1 MAHLTPLPLVLASMA
16 ISLTTGLT
24 TCPGFPGFCSESFPG
39 QSCNVVCDFGRNN
52 VPLCQDD
59 GTWTDI
65 PRCIEHDPG
74 VEEQIPGTCPSI
86 PGYCAQ
92 GFLNTRCKFD
102 CVTGADIDSICTQ
115 DGTWAPYPT
124 CDGDLRETKDGCDG
138 CPGPSGGSRNRTA
151 EAIVS
156 RNTVSDRRVP
166 KIIGSNGGRK
176 NIPSFAGNI
185 NIGRLNPAEKP
196 ATQNRFNQPRPAPR
210 TTPAPANEQ
219 SQLTPNQQ
227 RLRDQ
232 ILRQKQQKAQA
243 IANIV
248 NADNRPAPRATP
260 APTQPPTT
268 RRNIPTRPPQQQFAN
283 NQNFQTNFNQRTQ
296 QPQQQFAQ
304 QPQRQFAQQPQRQP
318 QQQFAQQPQRQ
329 QPQQQFAQQPQRQQ
343 PQQQFAQQPQQ
354 SFNQGLNSFRPG
366 NEASQPLSL
375 FDQIKNKINQGNAR
389 EAQQAR
395 QQPQQPQQQTFQQP
409 QRPQSI
415 QQPQQSFQPQQTFQQ
430 QPQQNFQAQPSS
442 ASSFGVF
449 EQVNL
454 ADRVGGPNPSPN
466 PPPARRAQRP
476 QPQQDGFFGVF
487 PEVNLQS

>member
-1 MAHLTPLPLVLASMA
+1 MGLISLPLVCLLVSVANS
-16 ISLTTGLT
+16 LT
-24 TCPGFPGFCSESFPG
+24 TCPGFPGYCSESFPG
-39 QSCNVVCDFGRNN
+39 NSCNVVCDFGRNN

-102 CVTGADIDSICTQ
+102 CVTGADIASICTQ

-138 CPGPSGGSRNRTA
+138 CPGPSGGLRNRTA

-185 NIGRLNPAEKP
+185 NIGRLNPVEKP
-196 ATQNRFNQPRPAPR
+196 ATQNRFSQPRPAPR
-210 TTPAPANEQ
+210 ATPAPANEQ

-260 APTQPPTT
+260 APTQRPTT
-268 RRNIPTRPPQQQFAN
+268 RRNIPPQQQSAN

-296 QPQQQFAQ
+296 QPQQTVFAQ

-354 SFNQGLNSFRPG
+354 SFNQGPNSFRPG

-375 FDQIKNKINQGNAR
+375 
-389 EAQQAR
+389 
-395 QQPQQPQQQTFQQP
+395 
-409 QRPQSI
+409 
-415 QQPQQSFQPQQTFQQ
+415 
-430 QPQQNFQAQPSS
+430 
-442 ASSFGVF
+442 
-449 EQVNL
+449 
-454 ADRVGGPNPSPN
+454 
-466 PPPARRAQRP
+466 
-476 QPQQDGFFGVF
+476 
-487 PEVNLQS
+487 